1 MLILIPIVP
10 LLGLSMLVWVLAD
23 PWWHPLMIAVAI
35 AVVTVG
41 AVNGVRRIIT
51 NERAVGLT
59 SRPLDNYR
67 WLPQWD
73 AAQYLSNF
81 ELFLRARGWRIV
93 QSSAVTQDR
102 VLVVAD
108 KSKSK
113 SRIALLGLRPG
124 QSAVA
129 GDVDNLDTARK
140 AQRATRA
147 AIVVDTKPSAE
158 DTHAALD
165 RGILTLRFAD
175 LGTLEN
181 VLNVMD

>member
-1 MLILIPIVP
+1 MVLFLPTLP
-10 LLGLSMLVWVLAD
+10 LLGVAMLIWVIAD
-23 PWWHPLMIAVAI
+23 PWWHPLMIAVAVCLLVFGLT
-35 AVVTVG
+35 A
-41 AVNGVRRIIT
+41 AVRRIVL

-73 AAQYLSNF
+73 APTYLRHF
-81 ELFLRARGWRIV
+81 ELFLRVRGWRIIAA
-93 QSSAVTQDR
+93 SEVTQDR

-113 SRIALLGLRPG
+113 TRIALLGVRPA
-124 QSAVA
+124 QSAA
-129 GDVDNLDTARK
+129 AADFDNLDAART

-147 AIVVDTKPSAE
+147 ALIVDQKLAADE
-158 DTHAALD
+158 THAALD

-175 LGTLEN
+175 LGTLEDA
-181 VLNVMD
+181 LNVVD